1 NDVPVVPNYE
11 FVINEDTTLNSQVVA
26 TDIDGNPLTYAL
38 LTGPVNGTVVV
49 NPDGTYTYTPNEN
62 YNGVDSF
69 SVVVSDGQGGTAVS
83 TITITILPVNDPP
96 VGPVVVTLVTD
107 EDTPVSSQITAFDPD
122 GEVLTYTLQDP
133 PTNGVAVVNADGT
146 FTYTPNGSYNGPDTF
161 TVLISDPSGAFIVT
175 SVFVTVTPVNDVPV
189 VPNYEFV
196 INEDTTLNSQVVAT
210 DIDGNPLTYALLTGP
225 VNGTVVVNPDG
236 TYTYTPNENY
246 NGVDSFSV
254 VASDGQGETAV
265 STIT

>member
-1 NDVPVVPNYE
+1 M
-11 FVINEDTTLNSQVVA
+11 
-26 TDIDGNPLTYAL
+26 TYAL

-122 GEVLTYTLQDP
+122 GEV
-133 PTNGVAVVNADGT
+133 
-146 FTYTPNGSYNGPDTF
+146 
-161 TVLISDPSGAFIVT
+161 
-175 SVFVTVTPVNDVPV
+175 
-189 VPNYEFV
+189 
-196 INEDTTLNSQVVAT
+196 
-210 DIDGNPLTYALLTGP
+210 
-225 VNGTVVVNPDG
+225 
-236 TYTYTPNENY
+236 
-246 NGVDSFSV
+246 
-254 VASDGQGETAV
+254 
-265 STIT
+265 